1 MNLFKEKLPEK
12 LFVKDLEGG
21 ELFLK
26 YEPYDDSLFYLKNLP
41 GKINVRKDK
50 C

>member
-1 MNLFKEKLPEK
+1 MNLFKTKLPEK
-12 LFVKDLEGG
+12 LFEKDLEGG

-26 YEPYDDSLFYLKNLP
+26 YEPDDDSLFYLKNLP
-41 GKINVRKDK
+41 GEINIKKDK